1 MRDAETNR
9 DRNDAAALAL
19 NALVWVLQ
27 EPDRADRFLALT
39 GLEGDD
45 IRGRIN
51 DPALLDGVIA
61 FLEAHEPDLIACAHA
76 LDVSPGVLIGAR
88 SGLGA

>member
-1 MRDAETNR
+1 MSSDDSN
-9 DRNDAAALAL
+9 AADTLAL
-19 NALVWVLQ
+19 NALVWVLA

-45 IRGRIN
+45 IRGRIT

-61 FLEAHEPDLIACAHA
+61 FLESHEPDLIACARA
-76 LDVSPGVLIGAR
+76 LEVQPSVLVNAR
-88 SGLGA
+88 SGLAR